1 MDDNL
6 QKAESYS
13 PPQSVRNNAKRG
25 LKLREKYGRGGLST
39 GEAGKQGIGSGV
51 ARARDLASGKG
62 MSLATV
68 KRMHA
73 FFSRHRKNK
82 DSRKPNGEPGAGMIA
97 WLLWGGDS
105 GASWAKGIAQKET
118 KKAEDK
124 PGNERRGSDR
134 NKPGSASSGSGSIT
148 VSAATEKALQA
159 KVAAH
164 NEKGKHKVTLGKLK
178 AVYRRGAGAY
188 SSGARANSRNQWAM
202 ARVNAFLHL
211 VRTGSPKNS
220 KYVQDNDLLPS
231 SHPRAG
237 KSTKKMECKS
247 ADGCKLG
254 DVCKKAGSCQ
264 YGQKGYK
271 KDEAEDEIN
280 TVSCEVVKMD
290 ASRRLVFGFAVV
302 SKIDGEDY
310 YDRHGDHIPEDEV
323 LNASLA
329 FAKSAAPANVNHR
342 GPDVGSHPFVFP
354 LTTEIA
360 KSLGIET
367 SRTGLLI
374 GQQVDPETFAK
385 FESGELRAF
394 SIEGVAV
401 PEEQ

>member
-6 QKAESYS
+6 QKADSYS

-62 MSLATV
+62 LSLATV

-118 KKAEDK
+118 KKAE
-124 PGNERRGSDR
+124 
-134 NKPGSASSGSGSIT
+134 
-148 VSAATEKALQA
+148 
-159 KVAAH
+159 
-164 NEKGKHKVTLGKLK
+164 
-178 AVYRRGAGAY
+178 
-188 SSGARANSRNQWAM
+188 
-202 ARVNAFLHL
+202 
-211 VRTGSPKNS
+211 
-220 KYVQDNDLLPS
+220 
-231 SHPRAG
+231 
-237 KSTKKMECKS
+237 CKS

-271 KDEAEDEIN
+271 KDEGEDEVN

-329 FAKSAAPANVNHR
+329 FAKSAAPANVNHK